1 MKNKLIIIFV
11 IALVALLTTSVITFN
26 LYKKE
31 KSERKIAETNLVAK
45 STELKEYVT
54 KLGDTVTILQG
65 MRLDLSQAKQIESR
79 LINKVKNLEIKLKN
93 ATGVIEIVEK
103 IKYVNKD
110 SIIYIPLN
118 DSTRRFEIKDPWLSA
133 KIDVTDFKY
142 IKPGGFII
150 DSINNTSTIVP
161 SVKTKGWWIFKKTIG
176 IECFIQNT
184 NPYIS
189 VQGGTYIDLRKI
201 K

>member
-31 KSERKIAETNLVAK
+31 KSERKIAETNLIAK

>member
-31 KSERKIAETNLVAK
+31 KSERKIAETNLIAK

-79 LINKVKNLEIKLKN
+79 LINKVKSLEIKLKN

-161 SVKTKGWWIFKKTIG
+161 SIKTKGWWIFKKTIG

>member
-79 LINKVKNLEIKLKN
+79 LINKVKSLEIKLKN

>member
-1 MKNKLIIIFV
+1 MKNRLIIIFV
-11 IALVALLTTSVITFN
+11 VALVVLLTTSVSTYY

-45 STELKEYVT
+45 STELKKYVT

-65 MRLDLSQAKQIESR
+65 MRLDLSQSKQIESR

-93 ATGVIEIVEK
+93 ATGVVEIVEK

-142 IKPGGFII
+142 IKPGGFVI
-150 DSINNTSTIVP
+150 DSIPNTSIIVP
-161 SVKTKGWWIFKKTIG
+161 SIRTKGWWIFKKTVG
-176 IECFIQNT
+176 VECFIQNT

-189 VQGGTYIDLRKI
+189 VEKGTYIDLRKL

>member
-1 MKNKLIIIFV
+1 MKNKLIVICV

-31 KSERKIAETNLVAK
+31 KSERKIAETNLIAK

-161 SVKTKGWWIFKKTIG
+161 SIKTKGWWIFKKTIG

>member
-1 MKNKLIIIFV
+1 M

>member
-31 KSERKIAETNLVAK
+31 KSERKIAETNLIAK

-93 ATGVIEIVEK
+93 ATSVIEIVEK

-189 VQGGTYIDLRKI
+189 VQSGTYIDLRKI

>member
-31 KSERKIAETNLVAK
+31 KSERKIAETNLIAK

-189 VQGGTYIDLRKI
+189 VQGGTYIDLRKL

>member
-79 LINKVKNLEIKLKN
+79 LINKVKSLEIKLKN

-161 SVKTKGWWIFKKTIG
+161 SIKTKGWWIFKKTIG

>member
-31 KSERKIAETNLVAK
+31 KSERKIAETNLIAK

-79 LINKVKNLEIKLKN
+79 LINKVNSLEIKLKN

-189 VQGGTYIDLRKI
+189 VQNGTYIDLRKI

>member
-31 KSERKIAETNLVAK
+31 KSERKIAETNLIAK

-93 ATGVIEIVEK
+93 ATSVIEIVEK